1 MYYNKFATQHHHHHY
16 HYHQHIGLEWHR
28 FLYKAG
34 LWILMASNILTGLSA
49 LMVAAVSP
57 YWGHTGACMMMAL
70 LMIGLGL
77 ACIPMQQR
85 LHYRKTGAPDQLLI
99 LQLASA
105 VMAEM
110 TMVMCFGFITMSLM
124 GGIVLAIIN
133 RCYYSKRIRM
143 FKY

>member
-16 HYHQHIGLEWHR
+16 HYHQHITLEWHR

-34 LWILMASNILTGLSA
+34 LWILMASNILTGLVA
-49 LMVAAVSP
+49 LMMAVISP
-57 YWGHTGACMMMAL
+57 YWGHTGACMMMAF

-85 LHYRKTGAPDQLLI
+85 LHYRKVGAPDQLLI

-105 VMAEM
+105 VMAEI
-110 TMVMCFGFITMSLM
+110 TMVMCFGFFTMSM
-124 GGIVLAIIN
+124 MSGIVLAIIN
-133 RCYYSKRIRM
+133 RCYYAKRIRM